1 MSKSQGIKVNL
12 NIYKIKQ
19 ISLWL
24 AHWALLK
31 TCVQVCYILD
41 KLTEIGFRYI
51 FCFPEDGNDIAITF
65 SVRNKQT
72 NKETEI
78 YMKRLVIAICLES
91 MQYSETLPYGH
102 CGNTAVWSLRY
113 LAPFLA
119 AWQNGNTFSC
129 KKTLINKVIH

>member
-1 MSKSQGIKVNL
+1 MSKSQGIELNL

-24 AHWALLK
+24 ADWALLK
-31 TCVQVCYILD
+31 CFQVRYID

-51 FCFPEDGNDIAITF
+51 LCFPEDGNDIAITF

-72 NKETEI
+72 NKQANRKYI
-78 YMKRLVIAICLES
+78 WKVIAICLKS
-91 MQYSETLPYGH
+91 MQYSETIPYGH
-102 CGNTAVWSLRY
+102 RGNTAVWSLRY

-119 AWQNGNTFSC
+119 TWQNGNTFSC
-129 KKTLINKVIH
+129 KKNPH